1 MSELL
6 EATTVIS
13 LLFKWGQKST
23 YAFMQEEGPEEF
35 FGFAFPSST
44 LPEYHLLS
52 KSWILFLHIIV
63 QKQQLKLFSWGTSE
77 DYKKTINQQS
87 MCVWGKH

>member
-1 MSELL
+1 
-6 EATTVIS
+6 
-13 LLFKWGQKST
+13 
-23 YAFMQEEGPEEF
+23 MQEEGPEEF

-63 QKQQLKLFSWGTSE
+63 QKQQLKLFSWETSE
-77 DYKKTINQQS
+77 DYKK
-87 MCVWGKH
+87 KKL